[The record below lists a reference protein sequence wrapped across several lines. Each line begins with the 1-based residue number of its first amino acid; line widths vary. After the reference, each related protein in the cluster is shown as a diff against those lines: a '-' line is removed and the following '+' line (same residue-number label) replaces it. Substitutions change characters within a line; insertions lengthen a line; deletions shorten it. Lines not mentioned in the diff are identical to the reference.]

1 MCGIVGAI
9 STRNVVPMLLAGL
22 SRLEYRGYDSSGIA
36 VIDLQGN
43 TPVMNRVRVAGR
55 VADLAQKSSQTDGRV
70 GIAHTRWATHGA
82 PTEANAHPHL
92 GGDNVMVVHNGI
104 IENFAELKHELI
116 QSGYAFSSDTD
127 TEVIAHLISY
137 ELKRDT
143 DFLAAVRRSIAQL
156 KGAFAIGVLN
166 IANPRQVICA
176 RQGSPLVIGLGFQ
189 ESFFASDIAALL
201 PLTQKM
207 IYLEEG
213 DLALLDGVE
222 VQIWDQQGL
231 RAERVARMLD
241 VCSDSAD
248 LGPYRHYMQ
257 KEIFEQPVA
266 LANTLSAVLSQGF
279 DPALFGEQAQQILS
293 DATAIRIIACG
304 SSYHAGLVA
313 RYWIEAYTGMPVS
326 VDIASEYR
334 YSQGLEQ
341 RGTLIIAISQSGETA
356 DLLAAIRN
364 AKERGEV
371 KILALCNVAHSTLTR
386 EADLTL
392 LTQAGIE
399 IGVASTKAFTTQL
412 AALYVLAGT
421 LAQARQTLS
430 KEQLTELANWLPR
443 LPAMISAVLT
453 QEAEMENWAHALTH
467 HDHALYL
474 GRNTL
479 FPIALEG
486 ALKLKEIAYIH
497 AEGYA
502 AGELKHGP
510 LALVDENMPV
520 IVCAANDVLFEK
532 LMSNLREV
540 EARGGQIY
548 LIAEPGCEAALPYV
562 KSALILPVNTGPL
575 ASIVFTIPL
584 QLLAYHTAHRK
595 GTDVDKPRNLAKS
608 VTVE

>member
-1 MCGIVGAI
+1 MCGIVGAL
-9 STRNVVPMLLAGL
+9 STRNVVPMLLEGL

-36 VIDLQGN
+36 LISATETGPILD
-43 TPVMNRVRVAGR
+43 RVRVAGR
-55 VADLAQKSSQTDGRV
+55 VADLSQKASTAHGLV

-92 GGDNVMVVHNGI
+92 GGNHVMVVHNGI
-104 IENFAELKHELI
+104 IENYHELKSELI
-116 QSGYAFSSDTD
+116 ESGFAFSSDTD
-127 TEVIAHLISY
+127 TEVIAHLIAY
-137 ELKRDT
+137 ELSKTT
-143 DFLAAVRRSIAQL
+143 DFLRAVQEAIAQL
-156 KGAFAIGVLN
+156 KGAFAIGVLSLSH
-166 IANPRQVICA
+166 PKQVICA
-176 RQGSPLVIGLGFQ
+176 RQGSPLVLGHGFQ
-189 ESFFASDIAALL
+189 EYFFASDIAALL

-207 IYLEEG
+207 TYLEEG
-213 DLALLDGVE
+213 DIALLDETGI
-222 VQIWDQQGL
+222 QIWDVHGQ
-231 RAERVARMLD
+231 AIERPARMLD

-266 LANTLSAVLSQGF
+266 LANTINPALHQGF
-279 DPALFGEQAQQILS
+279 DPSNFGPAAAQIMAQAK
-293 DATAIRIIACG
+293 AIRIIACG

-313 RYWIEAYTGMPVS
+313 RYWIEAYAGMPVS

-334 YSQGLEQ
+334 YSQGKEQ
-341 RGTLIIAISQSGETA
+341 NQTLIIAISQSGETA

-364 AKERGEV
+364 AKERGNINV
-371 KILALCNVAHSTLTR
+371 LALCNVPHSTLTR
-386 EADLTL
+386 EADLCL

-412 AALYVLAGT
+412 AALFILAGT
-421 LAQARQTLS
+421 LAQARNSLS
-430 KEQLTELANWLPR
+430 PEQLSELANWLPR
-443 LPAMISAVLT
+443 LPAMVSAVLA
-453 QEAEMENWAHALTH
+453 QEHELENWAQALSHFEHALF
-467 HDHALYL
+467 L

-510 LALVDENMPV
+510 LALVDENMPI
-520 IVCAANDVLFEK
+520 IVCAANDVLLEK

-540 EARGGQIY
+540 EARGGQIF
-548 LIAEPGCEAALPYV
+548 LIAEPGCEAALPFV
-562 KSALILPVNTGPL
+562 KSSLILPTSTGPL
-575 ASIVFTIPL
+575 APIVFTIPL
-584 QLLAYHTAHRK
+584 QLLAYHTACRK
-595 GTDVDKPRNLAKS
+595 GTDIDKPRNLAKS

>member
-9 STRNVVPMLLAGL
+9 STRNVVPMLLEGL

-36 VIDLQGN
+36 VISQTATQPSLE
-43 TPVMNRVRVAGR
+43 RIRVAGR
-55 VADLAQKSSQTDGRV
+55 VADLAQKAQNASGLN

-104 IENFAELKHELI
+104 IENFAELKAELI
-116 QSGYAFSSDTD
+116 ECGFAFSSDTD
-127 TEVIAHLISY
+127 TEVIAHLIAY
-137 ELKRDT
+137 ELSKAP
-143 DFLAAVRRSIAQL
+143 DFLSAVQEAIRQL

-166 IANPRQVICA
+166 IHNPQQVICA

-189 ESFFASDIAALL
+189 ECFFASDIAALL

-213 DLALLDGVE
+213 DLALLNGQSI
-222 VQIWDQQGL
+222 QIWDSN
-231 RAERVARMLD
+231 ATVVERPIRMLD
-241 VCSDSAD
+241 VCSDSAE

-266 LANTLSAVLSQGF
+266 LANTLNPALAAGF
-279 DPALFGEQAQQILS
+279 TPELFGEHAADIFAA
-293 DATAIRIIACG
+293 ATAIRIIACG

-364 AKERGEV
+364 ARERGEV
-371 KILALCNVAHSTLTR
+371 NILALCNVAHSTLTR
-386 EADLTL
+386 EADLSL
-392 LTQAGIE
+392 LTRAGLE

-412 AALYVLAGT
+412 AALYVLAGS
-421 LAQARQTLS
+421 LASARQTLS
-430 KEQLTELANWLPR
+430 EAQLLELANWLPR
-443 LPAMISAVLT
+443 LPAMVSSVLS
-453 QEAEMENWAHALTH
+453 QENEMENWAQALTH
-467 HDHALYL
+467 FQHALYL

-510 LALVDENMPV
+510 LALVDENMPI
-520 IVCAANDVLFEK
+520 IVCAANDSLFEK

-562 KSALILPVNTGPL
+562 KSALILPISTGPL
-575 ASIVFTIPL
+575 APIVFSIPL

>member
-1 MCGIVGAI
+1 MCSSDL
-9 STRNVVPMLLAGL
+9 STRNVVPMLLEGL

-36 VIDLQGN
+36 VINSSATACELE
-43 TPVMNRVRVAGR
+43 RVRVAGR
-55 VADLAQKSSQTDGRV
+55 VADLAKKAAQTSGFT

-92 GGDNVMVVHNGI
+92 GGSKVMVVHNGI
-104 IENFAELKHELI
+104 IENFAELKAELI
-116 QSGYAFSSDTD
+116 ECGYAFSSDTD
-127 TEVIAHLISY
+127 TEVIAHLIDY
-137 ELKRDT
+137 ELNKT
-143 DFLAAVRRSIAQL
+143 PDFLSGVQASIQLL
-156 KGAFAIGVLN
+156 KGAFAIGVLSSLH
-166 IANPRQVICA
+166 PHQVICA
-176 RQGSPLVIGLGFQ
+176 RQGSPLVIGQGFQ

-213 DLALLDGVE
+213 DIALLDGQAI
-222 VQIWDQQGL
+222 QIWNKQGEVVH
-231 RAERVARMLD
+231 RQVRMLD
-241 VCSDSAD
+241 VCSDSAE

-257 KEIFEQPVA
+257 KEIFEQPLA
-266 LANTLSAVLSQGF
+266 LANTINPALHEGF
-279 DPALFGEQAQQILS
+279 NPALFGSTAEQIFNQ
-293 DATAIRIIACG
+293 ATAIRIIACG

-334 YSQGLEQ
+334 YSQGREQ
-341 RGTLIIAISQSGETA
+341 AGTLIIAISQSGETA

-364 AKERGEV
+364 AKERGQV
-371 KILALCNVAHSTLTR
+371 STLALCNVPHSTLTR

-412 AALYVLAGT
+412 AALYLFAGSLACARKT
-421 LAQARQTLS
+421 LTAD
-430 KEQLTELANWLPR
+430 QLAELANWLPR
-443 LPAMISAVLT
+443 LPAMISGVLSLET
-453 QEAEMENWAHALTH
+453 YIEAWSQSLSHFEHT
-467 HDHALYL
+467 LYL

-479 FPIALEG
+479 YPIALEG

-510 LALVDENMPV
+510 LALVDENMPI
-520 IVCAANDVLFEK
+520 IVCAANDGLFEK

-562 KSALILPVNTGPL
+562 KSAVFLPLNTGPL
-575 ASIVFTIPL
+575 APIVFTIPL

>member
-9 STRNVVPMLLAGL
+9 STRNVVPMLLEGL
-22 SRLEYRGYDSSGIA
+22 ARLEYRGYDSSGLAI
-36 VIDLQGN
+36 IDHVDGTPYLQ
-43 TPVMNRVRVAGR
+43 RIRVAGR
-55 VADLAQKSSQTDGRV
+55 VADLAQKASTANGYI

-92 GGDNVMVVHNGI
+92 GGESVMVVHNGI
-104 IENFAELKHELI
+104 IENFAELKAALI
-116 QSGYAFSSDTD
+116 GDGFAFSSDTD
-127 TEVIAHLISY
+127 TEVIAHLIAQQS
-137 ELKRDT
+137 KT
-143 DFLAAVRRSIAQL
+143 TPDFFGAVRLAIQKL
-156 KGAFAIGVLN
+156 KGAFAIGVLDL
-166 IANPRQVICA
+166 AHPTEVICA

-213 DLALLDGVE
+213 DMALLDASGIR
-222 VQIWDQQGL
+222 IWDHAGQPS
-231 RAERVARMLD
+231 ERQTRTLD
-241 VCSDSAD
+241 VCSDSAE

-266 LANTLSAVLSQGF
+266 LANTLNQALSLGFKPELFGDTAADIFSRASAV
-279 DPALFGEQAQQILS
+279 
-293 DATAIRIIACG
+293 RIIACG

-341 RGTLIIAISQSGETA
+341 QGTLIIAISQSGETA

-364 AKERGEV
+364 AKERGDV

-386 EADLTL
+386 EADLVL

-412 AALYVLAGT
+412 AALYVLAGS
-421 LAQARQTLS
+421 LAQARQTLDVT
-430 KEQLTELANWLPR
+430 QLAELANWLPR
-443 LPAMISAVLT
+443 LPAMITAVLA
-453 QEAEMENWAHALTH
+453 QEAEMEGWAQALSH
-467 HDHALYL
+467 FQHALYL

-510 LALVDENMPV
+510 LALVDENMPA
-520 IVCAANDVLFEK
+520 IVCAANDALFEK

-540 EARGGQIY
+540 EARGGQIF

-562 KSALILPVNTGPL
+562 KSALILPMNTGPL
-575 ASIVFTIPL
+575 APIVFSIPL